1 MTLEGK
7 NVKPSAVFSE
17 VVEFRGGWVGGV
29 DGFKNTQWYLL
40 RLVAGGTGNKGNG
53 VFVQRERS
61 ELTMGPGWRGGGG
74 GAL

>member
-1 MTLEGK
+1 M
-7 NVKPSAVFSE
+7 
-17 VVEFRGGWVGGV
+17 GGAGGV

-74 GAL
+74 GHCNSGISAFHKRSFVVLFHLKWS